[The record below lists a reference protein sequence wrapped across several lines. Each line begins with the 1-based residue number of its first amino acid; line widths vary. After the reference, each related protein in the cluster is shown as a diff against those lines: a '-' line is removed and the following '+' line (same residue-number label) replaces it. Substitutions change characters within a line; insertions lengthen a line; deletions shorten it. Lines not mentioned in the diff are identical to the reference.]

1 MVFDQEQDS
10 WPVPGLG
17 PSSIGPDASAKQVH
31 VNTVQI
37 NSLQMTNR
45 HERKQ
50 FCRKQISG
58 LQFHGKI
65 CGPCNIS
72 VSFKDWEPL
81 AKWLV
86 K

>member
-37 NSLQMTNR
+37 IVMRESSFVGNKLAAYNFTGKFVDQ
-45 HERKQ
+45 HFIQ
-50 FCRKQISG
+50 F
-58 LQFHGKI
+58 
-65 CGPCNIS
+65 
-72 VSFKDWEPL
+72 
-81 AKWLV
+81 
-86 K
+86 